1 MEDLQIISKNEWLN
15 TILFVALVPD
25 EIDRNWDIISEFEIT
40 KTAHEFMANLQEKN
54 IDIDHNPENTLD
66 DFKFVESF
74 ISQNEIILENWNI
87 IPKWSWIV
95 WIKFEPEI
103 YQKFVSWEYVWIS
116 IFWVWKYE
124 I

>member
-40 KTAHEFMANLQEKN
+40 KTAHEFMTNLQEKN

-87 IPKWSWIV
+87 IPKWSWVV

>member
-40 KTAHEFMANLQEKN
+40 KTAHEFMTNLQEKN

-87 IPKWSWIV
+87 IPKWSWVV

-103 YQKFVSWEYVWIS
+103 YQKFVSWEYIWIS